1 MPQAWD
7 GRGRKATSKSLGV
20 LKGHPSKGD
29 ASLCKEEKVVRVS
42 HVSTQVR
49 MRKFPKSQI
58 ELSMLYLGI
67 VHDLFFPLVEIH
79 IF

>member
-29 ASLCKEEKVVRVS
+29 ASLC
-42 HVSTQVR
+42 QG
-49 MRKFPKSQI
+49 RKSCQGVTCQHTDEDGSFPNPK
-58 ELSMLYLGI
+58 
-67 VHDLFFPLVEIH
+67 
-79 IF
+79 